1 MKRVVILGA
10 GPAGLTAA
18 YELLKTKQYEV
29 IVLEASSICGGI
41 SKTINYKENYM
52 DLGGHRF
59 FTKSREVMDIWNTFL
74 DIQNSPS
81 KDDKE
86 LNRTKKYSI
95 KGKDPEKDDN
105 VFLIRNRVS
114 RIYYNK
120 KFFDYPITLSLKTIK
135 NLGFFNTFLA
145 GLSYLKSC
153 FIKKKE
159 DNLENFY
166 INRFGKRLYK
176 TFFYE
181 YTKKLW
187 GIEPSLID
195 ASWGSQRVKGLSI
208 RKVLK
213 NAFLKLFHIK
223 SKNVETSLIEEFY
236 YPKYGPGLLYSNMAK
251 YINEN
256 GGKILYQHEVVKI
269 HKKNNK
275 INAVTILNNNQE
287 KTITGDIF
295 VSTMPIKDLILGM
308 NSSKKLKDIA
318 SNLPYRDFLTVGLLV
333 KNLKIKNETNIK
345 TINNIPPD
353 CWIYIQEKDVKIG
366 RIQIFNNW
374 SPYLVKDKNTV
385 FLGLEYFCTEND
397 ELWQKSDLEI
407 KKLAVLELEKM
418 QIIESNS
425 VLDFHVERVKKAYP
439 AYFGSYEEFPKL
451 KTYLSSF
458 TNLYCIGRNGQ
469 HRYNNMDHSM
479 LSAIVCTNLITG
491 KIKDKELLWQVN
503 TENDYIEVKSEKNDQ

>member
-95 KGKDPEKDDN
+95 KGKDPEKDDD
-105 VFLIRNRVS
+105 VFLMRNRVS

-479 LSAIVCTNLITG
+479 LSAVVCTDLITG

-503 TENDYIEVKSEKNDQ
+503 TENDYIEVKNEKND

>member
-275 INAVTILNNNQE
+275 INAVTILNNNQK

-295 VSTMPIKDLILGM
+295 ISTMPIKDLILGM

-333 KNLKIKNETNIK
+333 KSLKIKNETNIK

-503 TENDYIEVKSEKNDQ
+503 TENDYIEVKNEKND